1 MRISDWSSDVCS
13 SDLERH
19 ARREGVAYTAGVVLT
34 CVALGAIIL
43 ALRAGGS
50 AIGWAF
56 QLQDPRMIVVL
67 FVLALAIALNLA
79 GLFQIPTPR
88 FVNRAAGSGGAFL
101 AGVLAA
107 FVATPCTGPFM
118 GAALG
123 AALVLPVWAALA
135 VFAGLGQI
143 GRAHV

>member
-1 MRISDWSSDVCS
+1 MI
-13 SDLERH
+13 
-19 ARREGVAYTAGVVLT
+19 RRPPRSTRTDTLLPYTTLCRSG
-34 CVALGAIIL
+34 
-43 ALRAGGS
+43 
-50 AIGWAF
+50 AF

-101 AGVLAA
+101 TGVLAA

>member
-1 MRISDWSSDVCS
+1 MLRRPPISTRTDP
-13 SDLERH
+13 LFP
-19 ARREGVAYTAGVVLT
+19 YTTLF
-34 CVALGAIIL
+34 
-43 ALRAGGS
+43 RS
-50 AIGWAF
+50 FGWAF

-101 AGVLAA
+101 TGVLAA

-135 VFAGLGQI
+135 VFAGLGLGLALPFQI